1 MYSILHRIDRQDF
14 IVLWPLNTW
23 EGRHLV
29 LRALSNQPKI
39 VELST
44 ERQVIL
50 KIYVLR
56 FVNYQFSKWELF
68 RRKSGRKI
76 KWKVNS
82 RSEIFDSLDIP
93 LPKACTAFS
102 HAFTVNWF
110 EWWMRN
116 ELSPRTT
123 WPATID
129 RGEILRRS
137 KIGKV
142 NLLKLCSFPEIP
154 RITVLFITRSLRR
167 YKLTFLAEWKAPQA
181 LFNHSVSILF
191 EWWTSTRTDSWFSE
205 LSSSE
210 KRRNSRKWPPRCH
223 VFSLTCASRSNPQK
237 RHRAG

>member
-1 MYSILHRIDRQDF
+1 MYSILHRIDHQDF

-93 LPKACTAFS
+93 FPKACTAFS
-102 HAFTVNWF
+102 HAFTVNW
-110 EWWMRN
+110 
-116 ELSPRTT
+116 LSDGCETNFRPGPRDPQRLTAGKY
-123 WPATID
+123 WGVAN
-129 RGEILRRS
+129 RQS
-137 KIGKV
+137 KPLEV
-142 NLLKLCSFPEIP
+142 
-154 RITVLFITRSLRR
+154 VLF
-167 YKLTFLAEWKAPQA
+167 
-181 LFNHSVSILF
+181 
-191 EWWTSTRTDSWFSE
+191 SW
-205 LSSSE
+205 
-210 KRRNSRKWPPRCH
+210 NSRKYCSIH
-223 VFSLTCASRSNPQK
+223 
-237 RHRAG
+237 H